1 MYVCVNLAKVHCLG
15 DFKNISAANKE
26 KQLYAS
32 YDNISKSQANI
43 VSLPMVRSEKKK
55 NFMFYINE

>member
-1 MYVCVNLAKVHCLG
+1 MCVNLAKVHCSG
-15 DFKNISAANKE
+15 DFKNISAGNKE
-26 KQLYAS
+26 NQLYAS

>member
-1 MYVCVNLAKVHCLG
+1 MYVCVNLAMVQCSS

-26 KQLYAS
+26 NQLYAS

-43 VSLPMVRSEKKK
+43 VSLPMVRSGKKK
-55 NFMFYINE
+55 KFMFYINE